1 MRELAGEWGIIA
13 TRVRGGQDLP
23 KREGDAHEG
32 VTGTGR
38 LGLLGCGDRASL
50 LPSHEAGHLD
60 KGICQGQI

>member
-1 MRELAGEWGIIA
+1 MCELAGEWGIVA
-13 TRVRGGQDLP
+13 TRVRGGQGLP

-32 VTGTGR
+32 VTGTGG

-50 LPSHEAGHLD
+50 LPSQEAGHLD